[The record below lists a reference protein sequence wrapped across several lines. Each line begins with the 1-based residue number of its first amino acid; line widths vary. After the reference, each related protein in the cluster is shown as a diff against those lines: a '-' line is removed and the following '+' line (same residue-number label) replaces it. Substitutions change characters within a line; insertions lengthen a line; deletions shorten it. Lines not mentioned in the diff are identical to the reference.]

1 MSVDIWCSLLLYQ
14 NELICNANYA
24 GKVDVPLD
32 DVHQRIC
39 NGHPAANCQFP
50 WAVAIL
56 IFIGNNTYFCGG
68 SLISSQWD
76 LTAAH
81 CVYG

>member
-1 MSVDIWCSLLLYQ
+1 MSVVIWCFLLLYQ
-14 NELICNANYA
+14 NKLICNADYS

-39 NGHPAANCQFP
+39 NCHPAADCQFP

-56 IFIGNNTYFCGG
+56 ILKDNNNYFCGG
-68 SLISSQWD
+68 FLISSQWVITD
-76 LTAAH
+76 AH
-81 CVYG
+81 LVYG